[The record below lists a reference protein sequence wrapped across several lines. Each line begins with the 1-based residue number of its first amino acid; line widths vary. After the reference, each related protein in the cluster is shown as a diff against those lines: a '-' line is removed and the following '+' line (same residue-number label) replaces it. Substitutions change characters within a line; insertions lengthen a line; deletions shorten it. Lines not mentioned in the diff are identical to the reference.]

1 MIAFRSA
8 PARKSVRPYAGRMW
22 LCISLFL
29 LATVAP
35 ASAQPT
41 AAADTVLLWPEG
53 APEAIGNAPEDRP
66 TLTIHRP
73 PPERATGTGVVIC
86 PGGGYAALSLEKE
99 GHEVAR
105 WFNSLGITAFVL
117 KYRLGPRYHHPAQ
130 IRAAQR
136 ALRYVRAHA
145 DTFGIAPDH
154 LGIMGFSAG
163 GHLAATTA
171 TLFDRSFGAPQD
183 SLRAFSARP
192 DLLILA
198 YPVISL
204 TEAYTHEG
212 SRQRLL
218 GDDPDA
224 ELLQLLSPDQQV
236 SPRTPPTF
244 LFSTDADTGVPPENS
259 VAFYLAL
266 RDADVPAELHVYER
280 GPHGVGMAADNFALS
295 SWMDRLTDWL
305 TLHGWLDRPPE
316 ARNAPASPGSR

>member
-1 MIAFRSA
+1 MIALPRA
-8 PARKSVRPYAGRMW
+8 PVRNSVRTYAGRML
-22 LCISLFL
+22 LCISLL
-29 LATVAP
+29 LLTTAAP
-35 ASAQPT
+35 ASAQSA

-53 APEAIGNAPEDRP
+53 APGAVGNAPEDRP

-86 PGGGYAALSLEKE
+86 PGGGYTALSMEME

-130 IRAAQR
+130 IRDAQR
-136 ALRYVRAHA
+136 ALRYVRADA
-145 DTFGIAPDH
+145 DTFGLAPDR
-154 LGIMGFSAG
+154 LGIVGFSAG

-171 TLFDRSFGAPQD
+171 TLFDHSFGAPQD

-218 GDDPDA
+218 GDDPSA
-224 ELLQLLSPDQQV
+224 ELLQLLSPDEQV
-236 SPRTPPTF
+236 SARTPPTF
-244 LFSTDADTGVPPENS
+244 LFSTDADTGVPAENS

-280 GPHGVGMAADNFALS
+280 GPHGVGMAAGDFALS
-295 SWMDRLTDWL
+295 SWMDRLADWL
-305 TLHGWLDRPPE
+305 ALHGWLDRPPVT
-316 ARNAPASPGSR
+316 RNTPASPGSR